1 MYVELSDTTV
11 ELIVK
16 VLSTIMPV
24 TVLVMMMASL
34 IASKISTPDFIHVM
48 LGEGLPS
55 AVQLNDTGV
64 GITTET
70 EGSESWIKMG
80 MAIIIKKGRIHYI
93 CKKNRCT

>member
-1 MYVELSDTTV
+1 MYVELSDSTV

-48 LGEGLPS
+48 VGTGLPS
-55 AVQLNDTGV
+55 AVQLKDTGV
-64 GITTET
+64 GNTTET
-70 EGSESWIKMG
+70 EGSASWIKMG
-80 MAIIIKKGRIHYI
+80 MAIYKGR
-93 CKKNRCT
+93 KNNTLHIIIYL